1 MSSRTNCF
9 GVDLSGLA
17 DQILTVMKGLVESN
31 IATLQEYISIYT
43 CLRPV
48 LSFISGIIGLLGFG
62 SDNDNG
68 WIVFMEW
75 NWGQLLCIGWS
86 ILVVIRNSYLTR
98 LSSST
103 TDFTDELLLYHYK
116 SNLKQRDNLE

>member
-17 DQILTVMKGLVESN
+17 DQILTVMKGLIESN

-48 LSFISGIIGLLGFG
+48 LSFISLVSLVCWVLEVIMIMGGLLSWSG
-62 SDNDNG
+62 
-68 WIVFMEW
+68 
-75 NWGQLLCIGWS
+75 IGGNFFALDGLFW
-86 ILVVIRNSYLTR
+86 L
-98 LSSST
+98 
-103 TDFTDELLLYHYK
+103 
-116 SNLKQRDNLE
+116 